1 MSDELPRRPF
11 TELAPPP
18 DGFRAVRAAAASRRR
33 AKSAVTGAGAL
44 SVLGVVLALVASSG
58 SRDDSL
64 RVTNPGPD
72 GSSSPAPQSTP
83 SAAPSASE
91 HPTAPGPSGSPGALA
106 ASSGGAGS
114 DAAATEAPN
123 TSPAEYR
130 TPEVTREYVSRAS
143 VTGTTVCSGSEN
155 GSTDPT
161 LYYTVNWCHSALVSA
176 TRGGHDLTQQ
186 ICRDSSSDAMLSFD
200 DARELD
206 LVVQRPD
213 GKVMWRWS
221 VDHPDAA
228 TAHTLAAE
236 REHCWVWTV
245 HWTDV
250 DQGGTALPRGSYTL
264 VVSTTARE
272 LGSKPREQAD
282 FTI

>member
-18 DGFRAVRAAAASRRR
+18 DGFSAVRASAVSRRR

-44 SVLGVVLALVASSG
+44 SVLGLVLALVASSNA
-58 SRDDSL
+58 RDDSL
-64 RVTNPGPD
+64 RVTNGGPD
-72 GSSSPAPQSTP
+72 DST
-83 SAAPSASE
+83 SAAPQPTSSAVPSVSE
-91 HPTAPGPSGSPGALA
+91 RPATPAPAGSPGAID

-114 DAAATEAPN
+114 DPAATEPPGTAP
-123 TSPAEYR
+123 ADYR

-143 VTGTTVCSGSEN
+143 ATGTTVCSGTAN

-161 LYYTVNWCHSALVSA
+161 LYYTVSWCHSAAVSTA
-176 TRGGHDLTQQ
+176 PGGHDLTQQ
-186 ICRDSSSDAMLSFD
+186 ICRDSSSDATLSFD
-200 DARELD
+200 GSRELD
-206 LVVQRPD
+206 LLVQRAD
-213 GKVMWRWS
+213 GKVVWRWS
-221 VDHPDAA
+221 VDHRD
-228 TAHTLAAE
+228 TSSAHTLAVE

-250 DQGGTALPRGSYTL
+250 DQRGAALPRGSYTL
-264 VVSTTARE
+264 VVTTSASE
-272 LGSKPREQAD
+272 LASKPREQVD